1 MVEKIGLIENE
12 FKSQLEQR
20 ELCMENF
27 RKLFEKLQTEYDCL
41 FEEHTRLSHVF
52 EELQSDNC
60 QLKAKLDAEEVK
72 RGKIEE
78 YKQEMERF
86 SKKVRI
92 GPIRP

>member
-1 MVEKIGLIENE
+1 
-12 FKSQLEQR
+12 
-20 ELCMENF
+20 MENF